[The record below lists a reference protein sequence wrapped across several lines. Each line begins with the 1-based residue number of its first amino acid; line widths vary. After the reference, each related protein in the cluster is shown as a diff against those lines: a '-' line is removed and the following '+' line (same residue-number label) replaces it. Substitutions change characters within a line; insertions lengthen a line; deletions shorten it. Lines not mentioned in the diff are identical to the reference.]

1 MVVNQAFVKK
11 MGWTSNGIGEVVP
24 EMGTVTGIVDYSFS
38 NQTEMEPYCVLWWNN
53 ESGTDYIHIRL
64 KEPFDENL
72 VRLNEDMKTLYPQDD
87 IQFRS
92 VSWELQEHFSSERT
106 FRDSTLIACIAI
118 LAITLLGVI
127 GYTNDEVRRRSKE
140 IAIRKV
146 NGAEAGHILQMLCRD
161 VAIIALPAVVI
172 GVLLSWQI
180 GNVWVS
186 SNFKDILSISPLVY
200 IGVVIMALA
209 FILGT
214 VIVKSWRVANE
225 NPVVSIKSE

>member
-1 MVVNQAFVKK
+1 MSMKKQKTGSVPIFLRMMTWIVVCWLILLSVTMMVTMRYAIQTFQNKVDEILI
-11 MGWTSNGIGEVVP
+11 S
-24 EMGTVTGIVDYSFS
+24 TVESLRSTPTVRDMILSGVCPPD
-38 NQTEMEPYCVLWWNN
+38 MEEYL
-53 ESGTDYIHIRL
+53 D
-64 KEPFDENL
+64 
-72 VRLNEDMKTLYPQDD
+72 
-87 IQFRS
+87 
-92 VSWELQEHFSSERT
+92 
-106 FRDSTLIACIAI
+106 
-118 LAITLLGVI
+118 GVI

-146 NGAEAGHILQMLCRD
+146 NGAEVGHILQMLCRD

-200 IGVVIMALA
+200 IGVVIVSLA